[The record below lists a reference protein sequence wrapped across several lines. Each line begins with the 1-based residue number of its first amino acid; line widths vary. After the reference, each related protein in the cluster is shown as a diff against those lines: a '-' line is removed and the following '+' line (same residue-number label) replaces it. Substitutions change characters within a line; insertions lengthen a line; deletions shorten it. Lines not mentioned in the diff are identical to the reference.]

1 MHSLYQQLKDLDA
14 NTFERFCFHLLKEMH
29 RGIDIR
35 HVEGKGGDEGIDL
48 FSGDL
53 SDGPTVRQC
62 KAFPDGVRTAQKVQ
76 IRESLGD
83 ICRISRSRCASRI
96 NDLHKPS
103 WSPSVKAR
111 RLFGKPMKRN
121 PRLSGL

>member
-14 NTFERFCFHLLKEMH
+14 NTFKRFCFHLLKEMH

-53 SDGPTVRQC
+53 SDGPTVWQC

-76 IRESLGD
+76 IRESLARA
-83 ICRISRSRCASRI
+83 IRSCAPRKWI
-96 NDLHKPS
+96 LCTNVDLDS
-103 WSPSVKAR
+103 KAFR
-111 RLFGKPMKRN
+111 WYQTMERQQKGVVE
-121 PRLSGL
+121 